1 MLDKRGSLSGK
12 NVCLESYR
20 TESSNE
26 AGEVTYWSIWVVFG
40 YYFWAQKY
48 DFLKSNAD
56 SERKL
61 IPEHQQNSRPFN
73 TNEIEKLVILDCI
86 LIVRSNSS
94 RG

>member
-1 MLDKRGSLSGK
+1 M
-12 NVCLESYR
+12 VCLESHR
-20 TESSNE
+20 TESSNK
-26 AGEVTYWSIWVVFG
+26 AGEVPYWSIWVVFR

-48 DFLKSNAD
+48 EFSKSNAH

-61 IPEHQQNSRPFN
+61 IPQHERNSRPLN
-73 TNEIEKLVILDCI
+73 TNEIEKLVILYCI